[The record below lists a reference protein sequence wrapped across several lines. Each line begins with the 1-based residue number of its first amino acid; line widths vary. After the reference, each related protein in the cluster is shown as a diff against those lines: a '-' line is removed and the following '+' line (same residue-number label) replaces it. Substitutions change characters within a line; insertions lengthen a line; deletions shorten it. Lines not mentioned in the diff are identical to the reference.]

1 MNTKTKDKISALLLV
16 IRRVAYAE
24 GNMAARAAGAE
35 DSEMRCYFSDLAEE
49 CSHFGDMLDELDA
62 LMRLSLPKEQVLEQK
77 RQETANDCGKKRKA
91 KFPLRMSEVLAIL
104 GGSFLGALLTRI
116 LLG

>member
-24 GNMAARAAGAE
+24 GNMAARAASAE

-49 CSHFGDMLDELDA
+49 CSHFGDMLAVKVE
-62 LMRLSLPKEQVLEQK
+62 RLGKE
-77 RQETANDCGKKRKA
+77 DM
-91 KFPLRMSEVLAIL
+91 FHD
-104 GGSFLGALLTRI
+104 
-116 LLG
+116 

>member
-35 DSEMRCYFSDLAEE
+35 DS
-49 CSHFGDMLDELDA
+49 
-62 LMRLSLPKEQVLEQK
+62 
-77 RQETANDCGKKRKA
+77 
-91 KFPLRMSEVLAIL
+91 
-104 GGSFLGALLTRI
+104 
-116 LLG
+116 